1 MFSCEYY
8 EVSEKTYFEEH
19 LRSDFRKWLFKIFFL
34 NNHFQNHL
42 DKNIPAAFKL
52 EL

>member
-34 NNHFQNHL
+34 T
-42 DKNIPAAFKL
+42 AAFKTIL
-52 EL
+52 IKIYQPLSN